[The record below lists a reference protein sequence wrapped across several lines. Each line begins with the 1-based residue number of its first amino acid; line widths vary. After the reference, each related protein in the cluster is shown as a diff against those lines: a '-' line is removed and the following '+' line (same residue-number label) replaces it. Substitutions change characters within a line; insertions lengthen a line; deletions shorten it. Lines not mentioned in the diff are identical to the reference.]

1 MKLFLKYLPP
11 SVFLTAHPF
20 KDKRS
25 TIWVR
30 APILYNHNSIL
41 HFITMSATEKPQNT
55 DPGSPANKNSDQP
68 ATYTGIATSA
78 AGTAAETAT
87 NAAVGVRDTMF
98 SMFGGGEK
106 KEVKDEK
113 ITESEEDRSGSAKAI
128 KEKEKEKEDTRG
140 REEQE
145 EGVLSP

>member
-1 MKLFLKYLPP
+1 
-11 SVFLTAHPF
+11 
-20 KDKRS
+20 
-25 TIWVR
+25 
-30 APILYNHNSIL
+30 
-41 HFITMSATEKPQNT
+41 MSATEKPQNT
-55 DPGSPANKNSDQP
+55 DPGSPANENSDQP